1 MLLFQ
6 ADNVIIP
13 VAQIIQLVSLIN
25 INLLKKGHL
34 MRLVREPVIKNI
46 FESEKICSE
55 QVLYGS
61 TPLYFSFFLLFA
73 G

>member
-1 MLLFQ
+1 MLSFNVKMLLFQ
-6 ADNVIIP
+6 AENVIIP
-13 VAQIIQLVSLIN
+13 VTQIIQLVSLIN

-34 MRLVREPVIKNI
+34 MQLVREAVI
-46 FESEKICSE
+46 KICSE

-61 TPLYFSFFLLFA
+61 TPLYFSFFLLFE